1 MGGEE
6 ADMGGVQAWMERAQG
21 TPGGSAIAA
30 AAVAVLDDARAAAE
44 EAWRSVEWRV
54 ARAASS
60 VYIPG
65 GSVALVRVAVGAAG
79 DAQWRED
86 TLLLPSASGRLA
98 ATAVVAGAV
107 VQRTA
112 AVRVVNAGTQGI
124 VVPAGVRLAAACKVR
139 VASAAAAVAA
149 IQVGGGS
156 DRGEAEPDDR
166 TADRPWA
173 AQLADN
179 SIGNHLTVEER
190 FRNSPRFDSKVKSRG
205 ARFTR

>member
-1 MGGEE
+1 M
-6 ADMGGVQAWMERAQG
+6 
-21 TPGGSAIAA
+21 
-30 AAVAVLDDARAAAE
+30 
-44 EAWRSVEWRV
+44 
-54 ARAASS
+54 
-60 VYIPG
+60 
-65 GSVALVRVAVGAAG
+65 
-79 DAQWRED
+79 
-86 TLLLPSASGRLA
+86 
-98 ATAVVAGAV
+98 VAGAV

-156 DRGEAEPDDR
+156 DRGEAEPEDR

-173 AQLADN
+173 ARLADN